1 VKRDTLGISQGAA
14 SIVALAA
21 TAIIVAIALSAQL
34 PNLYFVQAAGSQE
47 AGKAEKLAGVRLS
60 LVAVL
65 EDGTAIIANDGPDPV
80 TIDKLYTPSGVVSL
94 TPPITV
100 QPGLKI
106 SINLGSQP
114 DALAAGLPD
123 GRKVVLKEKPGVQV
137 ATLTTS
143 VNPTSSTRITTSYR
157 TTTTTVTTTMTT
169 TMTPTYTQRTT
180 IYSTVYTPFTV
191 VLTQTSL
198 KTAWVYTTTV
208 TTEWWTWC
216 NSPCYNTYVYTYSPT
231 YTYTPKSGILIQ
243 TTSTVTATATARV
256 GTTTTVSTDTVNVP
270 PTVWLITS
278 VVTTLPSVTTT
289 TTTTFTTITLSTYY
303 GTYYFTVTNYYSYY
317 TSRPVGT
324 ATVTTTS
331 TATATVT
338 STTVTTTTVS

>member
-1 VKRDTLGISQGAA
+1 MRRNILGISQGAA
-14 SIVALAA
+14 SVVALAA

-34 PNLYFVQAAGSQE
+34 PSLYFMQAAGSQE

-80 TIDKLYTPSGVVSL
+80 TIDKLYTPSGVTSL
-94 TPPITV
+94 TSPITV
-100 QPGLKI
+100 QPGQKI

-114 DALAAGLPD
+114 DALAAVLPD
-123 GRKVVLKEKPGVQV
+123 GRKVVLKEKPSIQV
-137 ATLTTS
+137 ATITTS

-157 TTTTTVTTTMTT
+157 TTTVTTTVTTTM
-169 TMTPTYTQRTT
+169 MPTYTQRTT

-191 VLTQTSL
+191 VLTQVSL
-198 KTAWVYTTTV
+198 QTAWVYTTTV
-208 TTEWWTWC
+208 TTEWVTWC
-216 NSPCYNTYVYTYSPT
+216 NNPCYRTYVYTYPPT

-243 TTSTVTATATARV
+243 ITSTVKATATARV

-289 TTTTFTTITLSTYY
+289 TTTTYATITLSTYK
-303 GTYYFTVTNYYSYY
+303 GTYFFTVTNYYSYY
-317 TSRPVGT
+317 TTQPVGT

-331 TATATVT
+331 TATAIVT